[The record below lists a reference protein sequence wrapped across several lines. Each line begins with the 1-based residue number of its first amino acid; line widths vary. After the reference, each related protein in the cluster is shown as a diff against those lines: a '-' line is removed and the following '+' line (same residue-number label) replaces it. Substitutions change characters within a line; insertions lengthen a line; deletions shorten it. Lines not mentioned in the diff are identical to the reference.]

1 MMIEESYFQ
10 HMSEPDLEKCYKWP
24 WHLTYQPFA
33 NEFVKETKWPVLAA
47 KCHFYKYGGG
57 RIFSQRV

>member
-24 WHLTYQPFA
+24 LHLTYQPFA
-33 NEFVKETKWPVLAA
+33 NEFVKCLPNVISTNMAVEGYFLKEFNMTT
-47 KCHFYKYGGG
+47 
-57 RIFSQRV
+57 